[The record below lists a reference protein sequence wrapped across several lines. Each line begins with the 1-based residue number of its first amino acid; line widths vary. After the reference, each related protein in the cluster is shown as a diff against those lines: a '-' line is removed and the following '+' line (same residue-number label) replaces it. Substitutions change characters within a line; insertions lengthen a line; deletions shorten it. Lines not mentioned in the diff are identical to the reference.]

1 MHRACT
7 SVKAGEPIV
16 IDKGRKGLEQSLHH
30 PNAGASQFTQRGSNE
45 PEAAAGKTLMDPKKQ
60 EIYNQ
65 IARLILHN
73 TLDKVWDLILE
84 LASAREERARSER
97 ATSERSENTSSLE
110 ERITARIT
118 KAVIDGIGAGT
129 QRARAL

>member
-1 MHRACT
+1 MMHRART
-7 SVKAGEPIV
+7 SAEAGELMV

-65 IARLILHN
+65 IAGLIPHD
-73 TLDKVWDLILE
+73 TLDKVWDLTLE
-84 LASAREERARSER
+84 LASAREERKCQLPGRENRGKNHQGSCRRHRSGN
-97 ATSERSENTSSLE
+97 ATRP
-110 ERITARIT
+110 R
-118 KAVIDGIGAGT
+118 VMG
-129 QRARAL
+129 